1 MSEGL
6 KRLREYEQIHDL
18 VYALAREKE
27 IHCSLPASHRL
38 AQIAGFILGL
48 DYAGQTR
55 LAEKMAN
62 DLFNVFDRLTASQD
76 YIVSEKGTKAPK
88 LKHELYTDRA
98 FFSFGFQR
106 LVGEVNPTRRV
117 CHEIHSTLGVTNPQK
132 DNVSYVYDIVGGII
146 YDGPGGSRAFSVNL
160 ENDSRLWTIHS

>member
-6 KRLREYEQIHDL
+6 ERLREYDPIHNL

-27 IHCSLPASHRL
+27 IYCSFYASQRL
-38 AQIAGFILGL
+38 TQIAGFILGL

-62 DLFNVFDRLTASQD
+62 DLFNVFDRLTASQE
-76 YIVSEKGTKAPK
+76 YIVSGKDKAPK
-88 LKHELYTDRA
+88 LKHELCTDRA
-98 FFSFGFQR
+98 FFSFSFQR
-106 LVGEVNPTRRV
+106 LVGEVNPTRRT
-117 CHEIHSTLGVTNPQK
+117 CHAIASIPGVNVNPQEG
-132 DNVSYVYDIVGGII
+132 DVSYVYDIAGGII
-146 YDGPGGSRAFSVNL
+146 YDGPGGSRAYSVNL